1 MRKIDKLTFV
11 ENLKFQTVVMLNF
24 NKKYKKEKYK
34 EKIKLNLL
42 ILHTIHKKKSL

>member
-1 MRKIDKLTFV
+1 MIKIDKLTLV

-24 NKKYKKEKYK
+24 NKRFNKEKYK
-34 EKIKLNLL
+34 EKTKLNLL